1 MYLKGVCRLE
11 QFLTQFEFLSRY
23 ALAFLAL
30 IILLRC
36 IFSLFRL
43 RPRREI
49 MATLINLADDSEI
62 EIRNWETSIG
72 RSRSCDISLRKYGT
86 VSRFHAVLALTKD
99 GWYVFDTES
108 KTGVYVNGE
117 QIKKSAKIIDGDTV
131 SFGNAVMKFT
141 SNGYGV
147 ESEEAEDGKKVD
159 FTNATRLVNLA
170 DNSAFYLN
178 GTCLIGRD
186 RTCNICLPMQSVSG
200 EHAEVYPAKDG
211 WYVAD
216 LNSKNGTLLN
226 GEEVFG
232 AFPLYDGDIISIGDY
247 SFLFRE

>member
-1 MYLKGVCRLE
+1 
-11 QFLTQFEFLSRY
+11 
-23 ALAFLAL
+23 
-30 IILLRC
+30 
-36 IFSLFRL
+36 
-43 RPRREI
+43 
-49 MATLINLADDSEI
+49 
-62 EIRNWETSIG
+62 
-72 RSRSCDISLRKYGT
+72 
-86 VSRFHAVLALTKD
+86 
-99 GWYVFDTES
+99 
-108 KTGVYVNGE
+108 
-117 QIKKSAKIIDGDTV
+117 
-131 SFGNAVMKFT
+131 MKFT

-232 AFPLYDGDIISIGDY
+232 AFQLYDGDIISIGDY
-247 SFLFRE
+247 SLLFRE

>member
-1 MYLKGVCRLE
+1 MLSVNLPNLFQGY
-11 QFLTQFEFLSRY
+11 QFLLQH
-23 ALAFLAL
+23 
-30 IILLRC
+30 IC
-36 IFSLFRL
+36 
-43 RPRREI
+43 RR
-49 MATLINLADDSEI
+49 
-62 EIRNWETSIG
+62 G
-72 RSRSCDISLRKYGT
+72 R
-86 VSRFHAVLALTKD
+86 
-99 GWYVFDTES
+99 
-108 KTGVYVNGE
+108 
-117 QIKKSAKIIDGDTV
+117 
-131 SFGNAVMKFT
+131 
-141 SNGYGV
+141 
-147 ESEEAEDGKKVD
+147 KKVD

>member
-1 MYLKGVCRLE
+1 ME

-86 VSRFHAVLALTKD
+86 VSRFHAVLALRKD

-141 SNGYGV
+141 
-147 ESEEAEDGKKVD
+147 
-159 FTNATRLVNLA
+159 
-170 DNSAFYLN
+170 
-178 GTCLIGRD
+178 
-186 RTCNICLPMQSVSG
+186 
-200 EHAEVYPAKDG
+200 
-211 WYVAD
+211 
-216 LNSKNGTLLN
+216 
-226 GEEVFG
+226 
-232 AFPLYDGDIISIGDY
+232 
-247 SFLFRE
+247 